1 MSGRY
6 LARNDPFGC
15 RSNMMEIFSCNAP
28 YNEGGLGKHLAQL
41 VEIARSAGELGC
53 YYASRT
59 KPNDH
64 QGKEISLQHFRWLF
78 KAPPLKQ
85 SLNWRDFL
93 SADLFDR
100 AVARRLKPAET
111 FRGFSGRAK
120 HSFTRG
126 RQLNYQHLTLES
138 PTTHIAH
145 VRAQHRKATLAFP
158 LEKSWLNRT
167 QYRKSLLEYGLADTI
182 YVTSNYS
189 RQTYIDAGVPE
200 AKLRRR
206 VLTIESRF
214 APPIRDFQSRRF
226 TIVYVGRLQVS
237 KGVPILVEAF
247 ARLDQ
252 EAELILVG
260 GYGTTEMEKYLN
272 TKVAAHP
279 GIKIRPGDPLPY
291 LHRADVLVHP
301 SFEDG
306 LGLAPLEALA
316 CGVPVIVTEDTGMK
330 EYVEPGRNGYIL
342 PTGNID
348 ALVDQLRAIRSRP
361 LKGAFIPFSP
371 QPEGERRANQFE
383 GIPVGQY

>member
-1 MSGRY
+1 
-6 LARNDPFGC
+6 
-15 RSNMMEIFSCNAP
+15 MEIFSCNAP

-41 VEIARSAGELGC
+41 VEIARSAGQLGC
-53 YYASRT
+53 YYTSRQ

-64 QGKEISLQHFRWLF
+64 HGREISLQRFRWLF
-78 KAPPLKQ
+78 NTRPLRD

-93 SADLFDR
+93 AADLFDR
-100 AVARRLKPAET
+100 AVARRLRPAET
-111 FRGFSGRAK
+111 FHGFSGRAK
-120 HSFTRG
+120 HSFSRVQ
-126 RQLNYQHLTLES
+126 QLNYKHLTLES
-138 PTTHIAH
+138 PTTHISY
-145 VRAQHRKATLAFP
+145 VRRQHRKATLAFP
-158 LEKSWLNRT
+158 LEKSWLNEM
-167 QYRKSLLEYGLADTI
+167 QYRKSLMEYKMADTI
-182 YVTSNYS
+182 YVTSDYS

-200 AKLRRR
+200 TKLRRR

-214 APPIRDFQSRRF
+214 APPIRDFQSGCF

-237 KGVPILVEAF
+237 KGVPVLLEAF
-247 ARLDQ
+247 ERLDQ

-260 GYGTTEMEKYLN
+260 GYGTEGMEKYLN
-272 TKVAAHP
+272 GKLAAHP
-279 GIKIRPGDPLPY
+279 RIKIRPGDPLPY

-342 PTGNID
+342 PTGDID

-361 LKGAFIPFSP
+361 LKGTFMSFSP
-371 QPEGERRANQFE
+371 LPEGTKQRPNQLE
-383 GIPVGQY
+383 GNGQRTIVDQ